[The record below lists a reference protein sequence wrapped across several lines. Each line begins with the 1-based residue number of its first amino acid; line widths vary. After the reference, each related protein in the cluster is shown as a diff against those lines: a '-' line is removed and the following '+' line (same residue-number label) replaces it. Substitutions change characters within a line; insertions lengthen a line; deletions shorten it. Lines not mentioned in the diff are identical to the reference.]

1 MKASAAA
8 SSSPLS
14 SVTDFIH
21 DFLYIAGENGAAPV
35 ARFDLHETIA
45 ALVILTLLLASAF
58 WAASIASAR
67 RHNAILSF
75 VLGLVLPVAYPL
87 VILFTMDIPGKWDF
101 AAEEEKA
108 SKGQQPQ
115 EAAPDDSEATPG
127 NVGELPF
134 EPTPDYF
141 SKIARDDEGKPAGP
155 WECVFAGNRITVLQI
170 LDVLPN
176 CISVEF
182 RDARPE
188 ARKMRILY
196 EKIETF
202 TPIADGDGGAEAKA

>member
-1 MKASAAA
+1 MIG
-8 SSSPLS
+8 LS
-14 SVTDFIH
+14 S
-21 DFLYIAGENGAAPV
+21 GSPPSE
-35 ARFDLHETIA
+35 
-45 ALVILTLLLASAF
+45 S
-58 WAASIASAR
+58 
-67 RHNAILSF
+67 
-75 VLGLVLPVAYPL
+75 
-87 VILFTMDIPGKWDF
+87 
-101 AAEEEKA
+101 
-108 SKGQQPQ
+108 
-115 EAAPDDSEATPG
+115 AAPDDSEATPG

-155 WECVFAGNRITVLQI
+155 WECVLAGNRITVLQI

-202 TPIADGDGGAEAKA
+202 TPITDGDGEAKA

>member
-1 MKASAAA
+1 MKVSAAA

-14 SVTDFIH
+14 AVTDFIH

-35 ARFDLHETIA
+35 ARFDLQETIA
-45 ALVILTLLLASAF
+45 TLVIMTLLLASAF

-75 VLGLVLPVAYPL
+75 ILGLVVPIVYPL

-108 SKGQQPQ
+108 KARQSQQPEEPATDDKAQ
-115 EAAPDDSEATPG
+115 PEAGAD
-127 NVGELPF
+127 LPF

-155 WECVFAGNRITVLQI
+155 WECTFGGNRITVLQI

-202 TPIADGDGGAEAKA
+202 TPVTPADAEAKG